1 MLIGLTGLYCA
12 GKNHVASILQRRGL
26 QILDVDRLGYIAIE
40 NKKADI
46 IARFGGEIADP
57 DGSVNRRQLGTKVFR
72 HEKEVADLEAIV
84 HPEANRLTE
93 EWIALQC
100 GKNCVINAALL
111 HRSSVFQQLD
121 CIILVHA
128 PLLLRLIRAKKRD
141 GLPWAAIA
149 RRLLSQRQFSAQYL
163 SKNADIYRVENPGFG
178 ANLEDQIDIILSKL
192 GLKSS
197 IVEGGS

>member
-12 GKNHVASILQRRGL
+12 GKNHVAAILQRRGL
-26 QILDVDRLGYIAIE
+26 PVLDVDRLGYIAIE
-40 NKKADI
+40 NKKAAI
-46 IARFGGEIADP
+46 YARFGNEMANP
-57 DGSVNRRQLGTKVFR
+57 DGSVNRRLLGTKVFG

-93 EWIALQC
+93 EWIASQN

-128 PLLLRLIRAKKRD
+128 PLLLRLIRAKRRD
-141 GLPWAAIA
+141 NLPWAAIVQ
-149 RRLLSQRQFSAQYL
+149 RFRSQRHFSAQYL
-163 SKNADIYRVENPGFG
+163 SKNADIYRIENPGFG
-178 ANLEDQIDIILSKL
+178 ANLESRIDAILSKL
-192 GLKSS
+192 GLS
-197 IVEGGS
+197 